1 MRALAELAVP
11 RRQIDQKNGPF
22 RQQSDMPGTDRSRNG
37 VDHELTKTFA
47 RLVRSPHHCRRVWI
61 VGDRRRRLADI
72 VGDRKTTPHR
82 LQPCGSPWSS
92 VSIGLTQLRCTVWP
106 LGRSYRPATSMSFP
120 PTTRRVGARTRGKA
134 GPAISGCPPRETARS
149 RRDAWSP
156 RLGRRRRCW
165 RRSSQLE

>member
-11 RRQIDQKNGPF
+11 RRQTDQKNGPF

-47 RLVRSPHHCRRVWI
+47 RLVRSPHRCRRVWI

-72 VGDRKTTPHR
+72 VGDLDAASVATI
-82 LQPCGSPWSS
+82 GSPWSS

-134 GPAISGCPPRETARS
+134 GPAISGCPPRATMARS